1 LVYFCPM
8 KKSFILLLT
17 IASVGLFYACNSG
30 KKKDQPHTAASD
42 STRATVDLFLATVH
56 QGCLSSIEL
65 AGIANKSNSIEI
77 RNFADNILK
86 EEKMLLDSVVLIAEA
101 KSITLPDS
109 ANSFAAKTVSR
120 ISPKDGLVFDKA
132 LVRAFAAENRRMA
145 SAFRSARKIADED
158 IKAFSKNN
166 KDMLRKQAQA
176 LKDLRNEF
184 KEPGDKEEKQR
195 DEQPA

>member
-1 LVYFCPM
+1 M
-8 KKSFILLLT
+8 KNSFLLLL
-17 IASVGLFYACNSG
+17 IFSASAVLFYTCNSG
-30 KKKDQPHTAASD
+30 EKKDQSTTAASD

-56 QGCLSSIEL
+56 QGCISSIAL
-65 AGIANKSNSIEI
+65 AEIANKSNSLEI

-86 EEKMLLDSVVLIAEA
+86 EEKTLLDSIVVIAES

-109 ANSFAAKTVSR
+109 ASSFAAKTVAR
-120 ISPKDGLVFDKA
+120 VSPKDGIELDKA
-132 LVRAFAAENRRMA
+132 LVRAFAAENRRMT

-166 KDMLRKQAQA
+166 KDILRKQAEA
-176 LKDLRNEF
+176 LKQLRKAF